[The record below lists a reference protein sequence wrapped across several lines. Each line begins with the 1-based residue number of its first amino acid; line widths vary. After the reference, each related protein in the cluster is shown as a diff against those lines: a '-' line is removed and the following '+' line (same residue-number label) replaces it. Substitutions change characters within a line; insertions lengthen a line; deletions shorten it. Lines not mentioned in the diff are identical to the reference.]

1 MTPARVAGWTL
12 AAVAA
17 VVVVVV
23 LVPVG
28 GGVHGVAQLVSFRA
42 VLGGGALALALLL
55 AAVPWT
61 RRRLLPL
68 VVVLAVGAVGQAGV
82 LAWRS
87 VPLPGTGTTA
97 AAATGPVRG
106 ELVVLTFNTLDV
118 VRAPVLAD
126 LVDAHDADVVVLP
139 ETSAS
144 TARDVAARLADRG
157 RPMQVLTAPGDV
169 RTIAGTALLVS
180 PGVGRYT
187 EADALPTRLGS
198 LRADPVGDGPVLVAA
213 HPMAP
218 IQRSAMPTWRAETTL
233 VARTCAQTPGAI
245 VAGDLNA
252 TLDHPGL
259 RSLGPCVD
267 AARAAGA
274 GAQGTWP
281 ASAPTLLA
289 APIDHVLVDGRRWR
303 VTSVDV
309 LPATGGSDH
318 RPVVARLVAR

>member
-17 VVVVVV
+17 VVLLVL

-28 GGVHGVAQLVSFRA
+28 GGLFGIAQVVSFRA
-42 VLGGGALALALLL
+42 VLGSGTLALALLL

-68 VVVLAVGAVGQAGV
+68 AVVLAVGATGQAGV
-82 LAWRS
+82 LLWRS
-87 VPLPGTGTTA
+87 VPLPGAGTSAAGPTGS
-97 AAATGPVRG
+97 GGRDV
-106 ELVVLTFNTLDV
+106 VVLSFNTLDV
-118 VRAPVLAD
+118 VPAAVLAD
-126 LVDAHDADVVVLP
+126 LVDAQDADVVVLP
-139 ETSAS
+139 ETSAA
-144 TARDVAARLADRG
+144 TAQAVAARLAAHG
-157 RPMQVLTAPGDV
+157 RPMQVLTAPGEV

-180 PGVGRYT
+180 PGVGRYP

-198 LRADPVGDGPVLVAA
+198 LRAEPVDEGPVLVAA

-218 IQRSAMPTWRAETTL
+218 IRRSAMPTWRQETAL
-233 VARTCAQTPGAI
+233 VAQECAATPGAI

-259 RSLGPCVD
+259 RALGPCVD

-274 GAQGTWP
+274 GARGTWP
-281 ASAPTLLA
+281 AGVPTLLA

-303 VTSVDV
+303 VTSFDV
-309 LPATGGSDH
+309 LPETGGSDH
-318 RPVVARLVAR
+318 RPVVARLVPR